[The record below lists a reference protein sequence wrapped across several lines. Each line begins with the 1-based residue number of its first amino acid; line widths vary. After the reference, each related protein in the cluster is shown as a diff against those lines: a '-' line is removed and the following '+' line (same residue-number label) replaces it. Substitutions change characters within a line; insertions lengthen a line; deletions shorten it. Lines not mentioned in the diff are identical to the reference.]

1 MLTLSNVDLSV
12 ALIDPANPAE
22 RDLLGTRFCW
32 GGYIWQVEDSQV
44 GPLLA
49 GPEWP
54 KPDPIPFNGQG
65 LPESFRHAEFGTG
78 RQLMLED
85 GRGFII
91 GIGEVGPGDE
101 GELSVLKPCPWSI
114 TSSHGAI
121 EFCTEQSG
129 NGYTCQLTRRISL
142 ENRKL
147 TSSTRLANL
156 GERTIPLHWF
166 AHPFFAL
173 DDRLLTCQIP
183 ASWDMAENVGY
194 EFDEAHRLTFKR
206 RFKDEFD
213 GHFEQLIVDPQTP
226 LRATLSHPRLTEVI
240 FSTDFV
246 PSTCPIWGNANTWS
260 IEPYMATEL
269 APGTDRTWNLTYEFG
284 PVA

>member
-12 ALIDPANPAE
+12 ALIDPANPLE
-22 RDLLGTRFCW
+22 QDHLGVRFCW

-54 KPDPIPFNGQG
+54 KPDPLPFNGQG
-65 LPESFRHAEFGTG
+65 LPESFRYAEFGTG
-78 RQLMLED
+78 RRLMLEE

-91 GIGEVGPGDE
+91 GIGEVGPGDD
-101 GELSVLKPCPWSI
+101 GKLAVLKPCPWSI
-114 TSSHGAI
+114 TTSHGAV

-129 NGYTCQLTRRISL
+129 QGYSCQLTRRISL

-147 TSSTRLANL
+147 TSATRLANL
-156 GERTIPLHWF
+156 GERPIPLHWF

-173 DDRLLTCQIP
+173 DDRLLSCKIP
-183 ASWDMAENVGY
+183 AAWDMAENAGY
-194 EFDEAHRLTFKR
+194 EFDEDRRITFKR
-206 RFKDEFD
+206 RFRDEFD
-213 GHFEQLIVDPQTP
+213 GHFEQLIVDQKTP
-226 LRATLSHPRLTEVI
+226 LRATLSHPKLTEVI
-240 FSTDFV
+240 FTSDFA
-246 PSTCPIWGNANTWS
+246 PDTCPIWGNSNTWS
-260 IEPYMATEL
+260 IEPYMVTEL
-269 APGTDRTWNLTYEFG
+269 APGNDHSWQLTYEFG